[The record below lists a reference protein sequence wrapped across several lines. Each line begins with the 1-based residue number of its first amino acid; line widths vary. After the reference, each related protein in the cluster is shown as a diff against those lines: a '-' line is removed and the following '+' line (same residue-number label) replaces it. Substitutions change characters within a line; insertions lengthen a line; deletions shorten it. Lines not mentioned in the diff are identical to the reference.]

1 MNKKVIIG
9 NFKMNLLPNEVVL
22 YIENL
27 KKDIKSNCIRLD
39 LYFCPYIV
47 KKKTRTSDCYLRAL
61 YIGAN
66 CFWTLISL
74 FEQHEFI

>member
-27 KKDIKSNCIRLD
+27 KKDIKSNNEIVDEAREYINNIGGFEKLAEWG
-39 LYFCPYIV
+39 LY
-47 KKKTRTSDCYLRAL
+47 
-61 YIGAN
+61 
-66 CFWTLISL
+66 
-74 FEQHEFI
+74 